1 MLCDDLSRFK
11 EDPTL
16 LLVFILHMSDE
27 WQAIRFCLLFSE
39 TRSGIFPADRR
50 KPNEFF
56 AELIN
61 WHSEGCFLPAC
72 HVYRHML
79 VPVQVYMSFLYL
91 YIYICMFWEACVHLQ
106 SAPQWKA
113 VAFPTAGA
121 VPCTLAEDPIFPN
134 RIGISSCL
142 LSFLGQQGP
151 VVLIQHKVL
160 MDDQGGH
167 DLGSC
172 FHFIPDI
179 KYLGERK
186 TPLQSQP
193 LPSR

>member
-1 MLCDDLSRFK
+1 MLLCDDLSRLK

-39 TRSGIFPADRR
+39 TRSDIFPADRR
-50 KPNEFF
+50 KSNEFF

-61 WHSEGCFLPAC
+61 WHSEGCFLSAC

-113 VAFPTAGA
+113 VAFPRCWSCA
-121 VPCTLAEDPIFPN
+121 VHTCCAVHTLFFLTESESQVAFCPFWGS
-134 RIGISSCL
+134 RGLLCL
-142 LSFLGQQGP
+142 FSTRL
-151 VVLIQHKVL
+151 
-160 MDDQGGH
+160 
-167 DLGSC
+167 
-172 FHFIPDI
+172 
-179 KYLGERK
+179 
-186 TPLQSQP
+186 
-193 LPSR
+193 